1 MTDRESDLMSAAV
14 IPNEELLL
22 AMMVYANKMEMREA
36 YSLRVKIVQW
46 ARDILRINNAINE
59 Y

>member
-1 MTDRESDLMSAAV
+1 MTDRESDLMSATV